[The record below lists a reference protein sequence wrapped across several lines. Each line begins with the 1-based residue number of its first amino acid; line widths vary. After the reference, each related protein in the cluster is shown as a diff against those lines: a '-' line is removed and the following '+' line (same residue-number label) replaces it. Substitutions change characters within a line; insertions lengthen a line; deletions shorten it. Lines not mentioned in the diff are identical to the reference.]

1 MNDEKDIVKCL
12 FCEKEFYRPKYPY
25 YENYTEDD
33 YWEPFC
39 PECKSELNEQEKV
52 NEQQE
57 LENRRN
63 IKKGYNSERENKL
76 LYIFAG
82 IAFFF
87 VVPFAYQVAVK
98 VMDVSG
104 FFAFFTGTIAFFGIV
119 FIGMKFFDW
128 FLDFFR

>member
-63 IKKGYNSERENKL
+63 IKKGYNSERENTL

-87 VVPFAYQVAVK
+87 CCSFCLSSRSQS
-98 VMDVSG
+98 DG
-104 FFAFFTGTIAFFGIV
+104 CFGLFRFFYRHYSV
-119 FIGMKFFDW
+119 FWYSIYRNEIF
-128 FLDFFR
+128 